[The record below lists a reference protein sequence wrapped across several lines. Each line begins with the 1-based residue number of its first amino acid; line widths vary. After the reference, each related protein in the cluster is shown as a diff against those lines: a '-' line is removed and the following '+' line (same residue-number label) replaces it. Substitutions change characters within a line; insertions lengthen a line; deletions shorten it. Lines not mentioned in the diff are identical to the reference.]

1 MSSKRFAVL
10 ASLLFACAFSGCA
23 TTSASNASP
32 GQKRAASGLPD
43 FELNTLGGDTL
54 RLSEH
59 LGQDVVVL
67 AFWDTWCEP
76 CKTELPHLDRIYRA
90 HKDKGLVVLA
100 IAMDDPSTAMNVAPY
115 VHESGFDFTV
125 LLDPNSEASNL
136 YNTHKSAPYTVLI
149 GRDGKIASET
159 LGFEPAAAKLMEER
173 IVKLLAAAKP

>member
-1 MSSKRFAVL
+1 MS
-10 ASLLFACAFSGCA
+10 CAFSACA
-23 TTSASNASP
+23 TTAATTASA
-32 GQKRAASGLPD
+32 GQKRAASALPD
-43 FELNTLGGDTL
+43 FELNTLHGDRL

-59 LGQDVVVL
+59 LGRDVVVL

-76 CKTELPHLDRIYRA
+76 CKAELPHLDRIYRT
-90 HKDKGLVVLA
+90 HKDKGFVVLA

-115 VHESGFDFTV
+115 VHESGFEFPV

-136 YNTHKSAPYTVLI
+136 YNTHKSAPYTVII

-173 IVKLLAAAKP
+173 IEKLLAAAKP